1 LEGSAK
7 SNFVVLLNFSYLK
20 RVTYGVLQIT
30 GYVSKADGIFIH
42 ICVIYTMTVKFFKIL
57 VEYKW

>member
-42 ICVIYTMTVKFFKIL
+42 ICVIYTMTVKFF
-57 VEYKW
+57 